1 MTSILD
7 RSRVCDAISQRHL
20 LRFRYTDNK
29 TRVVEP
35 HLVGESTAHNDVLVA
50 WRLRTEPID
59 ASRSVGWRNYR
70 LDEMH
75 SIEILEETFDR
86 PRPDY
91 NPGDEHILLVY
102 CHIPRAAI

>member
-1 MTSILD
+1 MTSIHN

-29 TRVVEP
+29 TRIVEP

-59 ASRSVGWRNYR
+59 GSRPNGWRNYR

-86 PRPDY
+86 PRADY
-91 NPGDEHILLVY
+91 NPNDNHILRVY
-102 CHIPRAAI
+102 CYLPRVAI